1 MLSYNNLNGR
11 TPYYFEKKE
20 LIIMTKTLTKGKP
33 FLLILQFSLPLIA
46 GNIFQQ
52 LYSMADTLIVG
63 RTIGVNAL
71 AAVGCTGGINFL
83 ILGFI
88 GGLTTGLSIITA
100 QKFGSGDTAGVRRSF
115 AVSILISTVFTVI
128 MTVIAILVT
137 TPLLRLLQTPG
148 EIIADADIY
157 LRIVFFGI
165 PAIVLFNL
173 LSNVIRALGDSRTPL
188 YFLILTCMV
197 NVILDYA
204 FILFFRMGVA
214 GAAVATVLS
223 QLLSGI
229 LCIIF
234 IMKKIPLLH
243 IRREDFRAD
252 GQNIYI
258 HLSTALPMAFQMSII
273 AIGSLILQFAL
284 NRLGPVSVAAYTAA
298 QKIETIATMPMNSFG
313 TAMATYAAQNYG
325 AGKIDRIRKGVSQC
339 ILLSGGI
346 SIVLGA
352 LNILVGRQL
361 TALFVSS
368 QETEVIRL
376 SHSYLIV
383 TGCTY
388 LILSLLFIYRF
399 TLQGLGRSLV
409 PTIAGAM
416 ELIMRAFSALILAQ
430 HFGYIGACLSNP
442 LAWTGAAVPLG
453 ITYYLLMRKLRAG
466 TAVPEEGKEKTLAA
480 A

>member
-1 MLSYNNLNGR
+1 
-11 TPYYFEKKE
+11 
-20 LIIMTKTLTKGKP
+20 MTKTLTQGKP

-100 QKFGSGDTAGVRRSF
+100 QKFGSGDTTGVRRSF
-115 AVSILISTVFTVI
+115 AVSILISTVFTII
-128 MTVIAILVT
+128 MTVTAVLIT
-137 TPLLRLLQTPG
+137 TPLLRLLQTPA

-188 YFLILTCMV
+188 YFLILTCVV

-204 FILFFRMGVA
+204 FILIFHMGVA
-214 GAAVATVLS
+214 GAAVATVLA

-234 IMKKIPLLH
+234 IMKKMPLLH
-243 IRREDFRAD
+243 IRREDFHID
-252 GQNIYI
+252 SQNIHI
-258 HLSTALPMAFQMSII
+258 HLITALPMAFQMSII

-313 TAMATYAAQNYG
+313 TAMATYSAQNYG
-325 AGKIDRIRKGVSQC
+325 AGRIDRIRKGVTQC
-339 ILLSGGI
+339 ILLSGTT

-352 LNILVGRQL
+352 VNILVGRQL

-368 QETEVIRL
+368 QETEVIHL
-376 SHSYLIV
+376 SHAYLII
-383 TGCTY
+383 TGCCY
-388 LILSLLFIYRF
+388 LILALLFIYRF
-399 TLQGLGRSLV
+399 TLQGLGKSLV
-409 PTIAGAM
+409 PTLAGAM
-416 ELIMRAFSALILAQ
+416 ELIMRTFSALILAQ
-430 HFGYIGACLSNP
+430 HFGYVGACLSNP
-442 LAWTGAAVPLG
+442 LAWVGACIPLG
-453 ITYYLLMRKLRAG
+453 IAYYVTIRKLHARAPG
-466 TAVPEEGKEKTLAA
+466 LDRVNISSPDSLVP
-480 A
+480 